1 MRMKKTAITLVALGL
16 LLTVRAQES
25 GIYTDEDR
33 MFREALELYNN
44 RQYQA
49 AQTLFEKVGAS
60 TENETTAANSAYYAA
75 NAAVRLNQVGA
86 DRLMEEFVENYPTST
101 KRDAAYLDVAD
112 YYFEN
117 GKYPYALKWYEKVEP
132 GLVPFKDRDRFHFN
146 LGYSLYSAK
155 KPAEA
160 KTYFNRVLNSEKY
173 GPQAKY
179 YLGFI
184 AYQQDD
190 YEGATR
196 QFDQITDQELLDE
209 KLSYFQAD
217 LNFKLGNFEEAI
229 ALAKKQLPVSD
240 RQEVSELHKII
251 GESYFNLK
259 QYAEAIPHLESYRG
273 KRGKWNNTD
282 FYQLGYCYYQQGDY
296 ANAILQFNK
305 IIGGKDPVAQNAYYH
320 LAECYLKLDKKQ
332 EALNAFRNASQMDF
346 SAEIRKDA
354 LLNYARLSYEIGN
367 AYEPVTDVLLA
378 YLEQYP
384 RDEYSNE
391 IQDLLV
397 DSYLT
402 SRNFKGALEL
412 LDVNRNYANKSTY
425 QKVAFFR
432 GMELFTEGDYTE
444 AVDVLE
450 RAVRT
455 DADAIFTAR
464 ARYWKAEAEYLLNRF
479 DQALVDFIQ
488 FQQSRVAANTPEYK
502 ELDYNL
508 AYTYFKLK
516 DYNSAIPYFRN
527 FENRN
532 AGDPKGQDAVVRLGD
547 CYFVNREYDPAIRAY
562 SRYISANGQEQDY
575 AAFQKSISYGFMGR
589 NDTKISE
596 LNDFRSRY
604 PSSTLNDDVLFEL
617 GNTYVRE
624 NREQEGL
631 RAYAELVDTYGGSK
645 LVPEAMLRQGLV
657 HYNANRNEEALKQF
671 RAVVSK
677 FPGSEEASQ
686 AVNTAKLVYMD
697 MGRVNEYAAWVKN
710 LDFVEV
716 SDSELDNATYESAEQ
731 QNLENRTEAAIR
743 GFENYIRD
751 FPSGRHIVDARFK
764 LAQLYFSQGKG
775 DKALSHYRYVAD
787 RGGSEYKEQALARTC
802 ELLLAQGDNSM
813 AMKYLGQLETSADI
827 PQNRTYARQNLMR
840 LYYGQQ
846 DYQKTLLY
854 ADKVLAADGIDDR
867 IRSDAQVMI
876 ARSAIKT
883 GDEAKAEEA
892 YGRVLKIA
900 TGILAAEALYHDAYF
915 KQKRGALEASNTAV
929 QKLAR
934 EYSIYKEWG
943 GKGLIVM
950 AQNFY
955 ALGDAFQATYILESV
970 IDNFS
975 QFPEIQSS
983 ARKELS
989 SIKAREAEKN
999 ASVNPDEN

>member
-1 MRMKKTAITLVALGL
+1 MIKTAITLVALGL
-16 LLTVRAQES
+16 LLISHAQES

-44 RQYQA
+44 RQYQS
-49 AQTLFEKVGAS
+49 AQTLFEKIGS
-60 TENETTAANSAYYAA
+60 QTQNESTAANSAYYAA

-101 KRDAAYLDVAD
+101 KRDAAFLDVAD

-117 GKYPYALKWYEKVEP
+117 GKYPYALKWYQKVEP
-132 GLVPFKDRDRFHFN
+132 GTVPYKDRDRYHFN
-146 LGYSLYSAK
+146 MGYSLYAAK
-155 KPAEA
+155 KPEEA
-160 KTYFNRVLNSEKY
+160 KAYFNKVSNSAKY
-173 GPQAKY
+173 GAQAKY

-190 YEGATR
+190 YEGASQR
-196 QFDQITDQELLDE
+196 FDQITDQNLLDE

-259 QYAEAIPHLESYRG
+259 QYAEAIPHLEAYRG
-273 KRGKWNNTD
+273 KQGKWNNTD
-282 FYQLGYCYYQQGDY
+282 FYQLGYCYYQQKDY

-320 LAECYLKLDKKQ
+320 LAECYLELDKKQ

-346 SAEIRKDA
+346 STEIQKDA

-367 AYEPVTDVLLA
+367 AYEPVTDVLMA
-378 YLEQYP
+378 YLEKYP
-384 RDEYSNE
+384 KDEHRTE
-391 IQDLLV
+391 VQDLLV

-412 LDVNRNYANKSTY
+412 LEENRNFANKSTY

-432 GMELFTEGDYTE
+432 GMELFTEGDYAETVE
-444 AVDVLE
+444 VLD
-450 RAVRT
+450 RAVKS
-455 DADAIFTAR
+455 DADAVFTAR
-464 ARYWKAEAEYLLNRF
+464 SRYWKGEAEYLLNRF
-479 DQALVDFIQ
+479 DQALLDFIR
-488 FQQSRVAANTPEYK
+488 FQQSPVASGTVEFR

-508 AYTYFKLK
+508 AYTYFKLR

-527 FENRN
+527 FENKN
-532 AGDPKGQDAVVRLGD
+532 SGDLKGQDAVVRLGD
-547 CYFVNREYDPAIRAY
+547 CYFVTREYDPAVKAY
-562 SRYISANGQEQDY
+562 SRYISANGSEKDY
-575 AAFQKSISYGFMGR
+575 AAFQRAISYGFMGR
-589 NDTKISE
+589 NETKITE
-596 LNDFRSRY
+596 LKDFKSRY

-624 NREQEGL
+624 NKEQEGL
-631 RAYAELVDTYGGSK
+631 RAYAELVDTYNGSK
-645 LVPEAMLRQGLV
+645 LVPEALLRQGLV
-657 HYNANRNEEALKQF
+657 HYNANRNEEALSQF

-677 FPGSEEASQ
+677 YPRSEEAVQ

-697 MGRVNEYAAWVKN
+697 MGRVNEYAAWVRN

-716 SDSELDNATYESAEQ
+716 SDADLDNATYESAEQ
-731 QNLENRTEAAIR
+731 QNLENRKEAAIR

-751 FPSGRHIVDARFK
+751 FPSGRHIADAHFK
-764 LAQLYFSQGKG
+764 LAQLYFGEGKM
-775 DKALSHYRYVAD
+775 DEALPHYRYVAD
-787 RGGSEYKEQALARTC
+787 RGGNEYKEQALTRTC
-802 ELLLAQGDNSM
+802 ELLLAKGDNAK
-813 AMKYLGQLETSADI
+813 AMEYLLRLESSADI
-827 PQNRTYARQNLMR
+827 PQNRTYAQQNLMR

-846 DYQKTLLY
+846 EYQKTLAY
-854 ADKVLAADGIDDR
+854 ADKVLATVGIDDR

-876 ARSAIKT
+876 ARSAMRT
-883 GDEAKAEEA
+883 GDESRAEEA

-900 TGILAAEALYHDAYF
+900 TGIIAAEALYHDAYF
-915 KQKRGALEASNTAV
+915 KQKRGALEESNTAV

-943 GKGLIVM
+943 GKGLILM

-970 IDNFS
+970 IGNFS
-975 QFPEIQSS
+975 QYPEIQSR
-983 ARKELS
+983 AKEELGK
-989 SIKAREAEKN
+989 IKAREAEKN
-999 ASVNPDEN
+999 ASVNPNEN